1 MAHLSHKGIPFR
13 TVFDPH
19 PAVVSIARGAAV
31 ENSLGWRPPTF
42 KPTRWDY
49 AAYEARAYEI
59 LASPRGRAAILQ
71 GGIIWRLALE
81 LLGEVALSRAAEGPS
96 QETYRCGQVIQAAHG
111 PAYYDDA
118 LSAEDI
124 DIICGTY
131 KIFQL
136 NHQDPVLFSW
146 WPRPPQWS
154 YSGMHVGYWT
164 PFCESWFC
172 ERLEAARAG
181 DAVPYGAKEWR
192 NRITL
197 NKGAHKLRLAVE
209 RVSGEFLSRTLRV

>member
-1 MAHLSHKGIPFR
+1 E
-13 TVFDPH
+13 D
-19 PAVVSIARGAAV
+19 
-31 ENSLGWRPPTF
+31 SLGWHPATF

-59 LASPRGRAAILQ
+59 LASVRTPSPRGRAAILQ
-71 GGIIWRLALE
+71 GGLIWRLALE
-81 LLGEVALSRAAEGPS
+81 FLADVAPSRATGGPS
-96 QETYRCGQVIQAAHG
+96 QDTYRCGQSIQPAHR
-111 PAYYDDA
+111 PAYYNDA
-118 LSAEDI
+118 LSTEDI

-131 KIFQL
+131 KIYQP
-136 NHQDPVLFSW
+136 NHKDPVLYSW

-154 YSGMHVGYWT
+154 YSGLNVGYWT
-164 PFCESWFC
+164 TFCESWFC

-181 DAVPYGAKEWR
+181 DAVPYGASEWR

-209 RVSGEFLSRTLRV
+209 RVSGEFLSRTLHV